1 MILKELLKCL
11 INPIYNINMKIVKTF
26 NEWLNEEKD
35 EVIYASAILRRD
47 HLDLKKGEDV
57 RVDALEYTEAG
68 DGDDVNI
75 ITSDRKKY
83 TVDKG
88 LLDVKI

>member
-1 MILKELLKCL
+1 
-11 INPIYNINMKIVKTF
+11 MKIVKTF

-47 HLDLKKGEDV
+47 ALDLKKGAVV
-57 RVDALEYTEAG
+57 RVDALQYTEAG
-68 DGDDVNI
+68 DEDKVSI
-75 ITSDRKKY
+75 FTADRKKY

>member
-1 MILKELLKCL
+1 
-11 INPIYNINMKIVKTF
+11 MKIVKTF

-35 EVIYASAILRRD
+35 EVIYSSAILRRD
-47 HLDLKKGEDV
+47 ALDLKKGDVV

-68 DGDDVNI
+68 DEDKVNI
-75 ITSDRKKY
+75 ITADRKKY